1 MRHLA
6 ILAALSLAAPAAVRA
21 DEAASSVPA
30 KARALADKGRAAH
43 DAGDYNGAIVAFT
56 QAYAMAPSP
65 ALLFNLAQAYRLQGN
80 CDDAA
85 LMYRRF
91 LDTNP
96 SPEARSIA
104 EGHLANVERCMHKVA
119 LGIPV
124 ATPAVAAS
132 SSVAATAPRG
142 HALGTTARIEGPSH
156 KAELEKDIGMG
167 LVIGGTA
174 ALAVAGYYA
183 LRAHNAA
190 ADVAD
195 AYEKGGKW
203 KDIQPID
210 ERGKTASSRA
220 WGFGIGGALGVTAG
234 VVTYLVGRHTEQTS
248 GRSFAVAPTNR
259 GVQVGMSWSF

>member
-1 MRHLA
+1 MKHLA
-6 ILAALSLAAPAAVRA
+6 LLVAVTLAAPAAARA

-56 QAYAMAPSP
+56 QAYAMAPAP

-85 LMYRRF
+85 LMYRRY

-96 SPEARSIA
+96 SPEARALA
-104 EGHLANVERCMHKVA
+104 EGHLATVERCMHKIA
-119 LGIPV
+119 LGIPI
-124 ATPAVAAS
+124 ATPAVATTS
-132 SSVAATAPRG
+132 PGGMTRG
-142 HALGTTARIEGPSH
+142 HALTATARVDGPSR
-156 KAELEKDIGMG
+156 KAELEKDIGIG
-167 LVIGGTA
+167 LAIGGTA
-174 ALAVAGYYA
+174 SLAVAGYFA

-190 ADVAD
+190 DDVAD
-195 AYEKGGKW
+195 AYKKGGKW

-220 WGFGIGGALGVTAG
+220 WGFGIGGAIGVTAG
-234 VVTYLVGRHTEQTS
+234 VVTYLVGRHTETS
-248 GRSFAVAPTNR
+248 GRTFAVAPTGR
-259 GVQVGMSWSF
+259 GVQVGMSWAF